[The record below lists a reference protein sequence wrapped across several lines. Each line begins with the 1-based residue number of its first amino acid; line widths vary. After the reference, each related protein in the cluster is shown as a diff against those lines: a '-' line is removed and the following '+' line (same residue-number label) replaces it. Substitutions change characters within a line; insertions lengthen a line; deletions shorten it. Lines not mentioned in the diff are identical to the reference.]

1 MDRFLPFALCET
13 QVIITNIKKITKMQL
28 IEIEK
33 TNSTSVSCKG
43 KESPYDHPKVYLE
56 INPELGRV
64 ACPYCGKTFVSQHG

>member
-1 MDRFLPFALCET
+1 
-13 QVIITNIKKITKMQL
+13 MQL

-56 INPELGRV
+56 INPELGKV
-64 ACPYCGKTFVSQHG
+64 ACPYCGKIFEISQYG